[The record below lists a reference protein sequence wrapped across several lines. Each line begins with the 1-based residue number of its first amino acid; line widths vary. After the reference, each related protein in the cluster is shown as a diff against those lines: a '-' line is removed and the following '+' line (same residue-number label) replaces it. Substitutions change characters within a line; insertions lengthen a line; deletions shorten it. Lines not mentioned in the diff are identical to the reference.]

1 VCGQWHGCYI
11 KRRPKWINEYDPH
24 RSYTDQLRKQLGKR
38 TSSGKWEFAKQ
49 KRQWHFEDRTYKVSF
64 IWNQGLGRC
73 SLPWC
78 QLVTCEPNLCRR
90 PGVDVQRPSM
100 YRYEYMNAPSFRFSI
115 YWVSSLTAAMQ
126 VGIHM
131 LWSARCFLNN
141 YDRGSRLSSCL
152 YPIPHAL
159 AENAARLWGGSAL
172 TEVTPNDILKG
183 CLH

>member
-1 VCGQWHGCYI
+1 MI
-11 KRRPKWINEYDPH
+11 LTDPTRINLENSLERGLLLASRNLP
-24 RSYTDQLRKQLGKR
+24 SK
-38 TSSGKWEFAKQ
+38 

-78 QLVTCEPNLCRR
+78 QLATCEPDLCRR
-90 PGVDVQRPSM
+90 PGADVQRPSM

-126 VGIHM
+126 VGIHI
-131 LWSARCFLNN
+131 LWSARCFLDN
-141 YDRGSRLSSCL
+141 YDRASRLSSCL

-183 CLH
+183 CLHYHCRSTLL